1 MSNRAPRARPCGPRA
16 GLLLPK
22 LPHSRT
28 VPSSSTGVADSQR
41 VNGGRSRSSAAAP
54 RGAGQLWA
62 ETAAPHPRGGPRSRS
77 HSQTNSTRETFRS
90 QSAADSAPCSS
101 PARRDTVP
109 APPSQTPAP
118 HTHPVRGALPPLG
131 PGSRPRT
138 RPPAPRAPPPAR
150 ACAPWPRWRGG
161 RRAPTGLMLRPGI
174 VGRLEAL
181 RLGKLG
187 PDQVEPGQ
195 RVGGAATQP
204 LTHLRH
210 GRACAREAAAAR
222 VPGCG
227 AARLLAEQLGGGV
240 GRGRGRRVVGVLGRS
255 GGLQPVCPARTSAN
269 QLIPVWML
277 SHQRECPQVR
287 GMEQK

>member
-1 MSNRAPRARPCGPRA
+1 MPNRAPRVRPCGPRA

-28 VPSSSTGVADSQR
+28 VLSSSTGVADSQR
-41 VNGGRSRSSAAAP
+41 VNGGWSRSSAAAP

-62 ETAAPHPRGGPRSRS
+62 EPAAPHPRGGPRSRS

-109 APPSQTPAP
+109 APPAQTPAP

-161 RRAPTGLMLRPGI
+161 GRAPTGLMLRPGI
-174 VGRLEAL
+174 VGGSRRPDWESTGWTRSSQGSVWEGPLPSRSLTSAMAERARGRRRPRGSPDAVPRAYWRRSREA
-181 RLGKLG
+181 
-187 PDQVEPGQ
+187 EW
-195 RVGGAATQP
+195 GGAA
-204 LTHLRH
+204 
-210 GRACAREAAAAR
+210 G
-222 VPGCG
+222 G
-227 AARLLAEQLGGGV
+227 A
-240 GRGRGRRVVGVLGRS
+240 
-255 GGLQPVCPARTSAN
+255 
-269 QLIPVWML
+269 
-277 SHQRECPQVR
+277 
-287 GMEQK
+287 